1 MSLPTSYMSGNYTR
15 IPQYFEAILNAQAPE
30 KFTIKFLKDLGFTSS
45 TDIQFISVL
54 KTLGFLDDSGT
65 PTDAYFNL
73 FDRSQVKILVA
84 NGIRLAY
91 ADLFALNTNANAL
104 TREEIKT
111 KFKILTS
118 GQKSESTLN
127 QMASTF
133 FQLCAYADWTKQS
146 ANNSV
151 LQAENKRDQESNP
164 MQIPSHEKGNTNS
177 EKRIDLNYD
186 IHIHLPVTRDERVY
200 DALFAS
206 LTKYI
211 ALK

>member
-1 MSLPTSYMSGNYTR
+1 MSLPTSYMAGNYNK

-30 KFTIKFLKDLGFTSS
+30 KFTVKFLKDLGFTSS

-65 PTDAYFNL
+65 PTESYFNL
-73 FDRSQVKILVA
+73 FDRSQAKYLVA
-84 NGIRLAY
+84 NGIRIAY
-91 ADLFALNTNANAL
+91 GDLFALNTNAQTL
-104 TREEIKT
+104 SREEVKS
-111 KFKILTS
+111 KFKVLTS
-118 GQKSESTLN
+118 GQKSESTLG
-127 QMASTF
+127 QMVSTF
-133 FQLCAYADWTKQS
+133 LQLCAYADWTKPSSQVSVVQEKAQVKIDENASTSIPNHQS
-146 ANNSV
+146 T
-151 LQAENKRDQESNP
+151 
-164 MQIPSHEKGNTNS
+164 QINEK
-177 EKRIDLNYD
+177 KLDFNYD

>member
-1 MSLPTSYMSGNYTR
+1 MSLPTSYMSGNYTK
-15 IPQYFEAILNAQAPE
+15 IPQYFEAILNAQAPD
-30 KFTIKFLKDLGFTSS
+30 KFTVKFLKDLGFTSS

-65 PTDAYFNL
+65 PTETYFNL
-73 FDRSQVKILVA
+73 FDRSQAKHLIA

-91 ADLFALNTNANAL
+91 GDLFALNTNAQAL
-104 TREEIKT
+104 SREDVKS
-111 KFKILTS
+111 KFKVLTA

-127 QMASTF
+127 QMVSTYI
-133 FQLCAYADWTKQS
+133 QLCAYADWTKQNVQS
-146 ANNSV
+146 TIIKAD
-151 LQAENKRDQESNP
+151 AKKENEINP
-164 MQIPSHEKGNTNS
+164 ALSDPNINTGSNS

>member
-1 MSLPTSYMSGNYTR
+1 MSLPTSYMSGNYTK

-30 KFTIKFLKDLGFTSS
+30 KFTVKFLKDLGFTSS

-54 KTLGFLDDSGT
+54 KTLGFLDDSGS
-65 PTDAYFNL
+65 PTDSYFSL
-73 FDRSQVKILVA
+73 FDRAQSKILIA

-91 ADLFALNTNANAL
+91 GDLFALNTNAQL
-104 TREEIKT
+104 LSRDEVKS
-111 KFKILTS
+111 KFKVLTS
-118 GQKSESTLN
+118 GQKSDSTLN
-127 QMASTF
+127 QMASTYV
-133 FQLCAYADWTKQS
+133 QLCAYADWTKTITQ
-146 ANNSV
+146 
-151 LQAENKRDQESNP
+151 
-164 MQIPSHEKGNTNS
+164 TNS
-177 EKRIDLNYD
+177 AQEKVHKNKEEVILPNILSNQSPQQNEKKIDFNYD

>member
-1 MSLPTSYMSGNYTR
+1 MSLPTSYMSGNYTK
-15 IPQYFEAILNAQAPE
+15 IPQYFEAILIAQAPE
-30 KFTIKFLKDLGFTSS
+30 KFTVKFLKDLGFTSS

-54 KTLGFLDDSGT
+54 KILGFLDDSGT
-65 PTDAYFNL
+65 PTDSYFNL
-73 FDRSQVKILVA
+73 FDRAQSKSLVA

-91 ADLFALNTNANAL
+91 SDLFALNTNAQTL
-104 TREEIKT
+104 SRDEVKS
-111 KFKILTS
+111 KFKVLTS

-127 QMASTF
+127 QMVSTF
-133 FQLCAYADWTKQS
+133 MQLCAYADWTKPTPQTTSIQEKVQINKEENVAPNIPINQS
-146 ANNSV
+146 SQLN
-151 LQAENKRDQESNP
+151 
-164 MQIPSHEKGNTNS
+164 EK
-177 EKRIDLNYD
+177 KIDFNYD